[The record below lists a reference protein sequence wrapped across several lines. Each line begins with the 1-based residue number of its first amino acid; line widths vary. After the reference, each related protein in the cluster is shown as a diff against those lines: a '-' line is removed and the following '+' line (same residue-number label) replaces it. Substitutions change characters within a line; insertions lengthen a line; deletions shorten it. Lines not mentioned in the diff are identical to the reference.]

1 MEVVNLEINQASRE
15 DLPIL
20 IRLYAEMDGDR
31 PLSPTKA
38 EELFDRI
45 AQLPDYTIYIA
56 YFEGMTVG
64 TFSLLFVPTMMHPGF
79 HKSALL
85 DAVTVSP
92 AYRGKGIGTKMIK
105 EAMKM
110 SAAAG
115 CYKMMLSTNVK
126 RDRTHAFYKSLGFQ
140 QHGWS
145 FSLQLH

>member
-1 MEVVNLEINQASRE
+1 MKVVNLEINQASRE

-20 IRLYAEMDGDR
+20 IRLYAEMDGNR
-31 PLSPTKA
+31 PLSSALA

-45 AQLPDYTIYIA
+45 VQLPDYTIYIA
-56 YFEGMTVG
+56 YLEGMAVG

-92 AYRGKGIGTKMIK
+92 AYRGKGIGTQMIK

-115 CYKMMLSTNVK
+115 CYKMMLSTNLK
-126 RDRTHAFYKSLGFQ
+126 RDRTHAFYKSMGFQ

>member
-31 PLSPTKA
+31 PLSPAKA

-45 AQLPDYTIYIA
+45 VQLPDYTIYIA
-56 YFEGMTVG
+56 YLEEMAVG

-92 AYRGKGIGTKMIK
+92 AYRGKGIGTQMIK

-115 CYKMMLSTNVK
+115 CYKMMLSTNLK